1 MLYTGNLAKYVLRKI
16 APVFC
21 EVKVSMAHQHYR
33 TKGIVLAKEDSG
45 EADQIF
51 TLYTKDFGKLEVI
64 GKAIRKITSKLKSG
78 IDVFYFAEIEFIQGK
93 KQKTL
98 TDAIL
103 LDKFPGIRQDLKK
116 LSFIA
121 QICQAVDYL
130 ANKEEKDE
138 KIWDLL
144 LIVFQKFN
152 LLTTNGSS
160 EIIFHYFLW
169 NFFSLLGYSPELY
182 NCCLCEKKLLPE
194 TFFFSPSNGGVLC
207 WRCFA
212 RLKKEKEMEFKEK
225 GQDIKQFK
233 EAFSKQ
239 TNEIAVDTVKLI
251 RFFLKEPLEKAERLA
266 IWEGELKCLNKAF
279 EIYFGFLSEHYG
291 Y

>member
-1 MLYTGNLAKYVLRKI
+1 
-16 APVFC
+16 
-21 EVKVSMAHQHYR
+21 MAHQHYR

-51 TLYTKDFGKLEVI
+51 ALYTQDFGKLEVA

-78 IDVFYFAEIEFIQGK
+78 INIFYFIEAEFIQGK
-93 KQKTL
+93 SQKTL

-103 LDKFPGIRQDLKK
+103 LDKFFNIRQNPKK
-116 LSFIA
+116 LNLVW
-121 QICQAVDYL
+121 QICQAVNCL

-138 KIWDLL
+138 KIWNLL
-144 LIVFQKFN
+144 LAVFQKLN
-152 LLTTNGSS
+152 LPAINGNS

-182 NCCLCEKKLLPE
+182 SCCLCEKKLLPE
-194 TFFFSPSNGGVLC
+194 TFFFSPSNGGVVC
-207 WRCFA
+207 WQCFA
-212 RLKKEKEMEFKEK
+212 RLKKGKEAECKEN

-233 EAFSKQ
+233 EALSKQ

-251 RFFLKEPLEKAERLA
+251 RF
-266 IWEGELKCLNKAF
+266 
-279 EIYFGFLSEHYG
+279 S
-291 Y
+291 